1 MCGGF
6 AGKEVA
12 HMTLA
17 GLALVLAIGFVGP
30 VLATPARLRIP
41 VVVGEILV
49 GVLFGRT
56 GFGWVRPDEPVLS
69 FLASAG
75 FALVMLVAG
84 SHVPIR
90 NVELRAQLGRGLGLA
105 LGTGVLAVPTG
116 IGIAALTG
124 TGHGLLYAVLLAS
137 SSAALVMPVIDG
149 AGLTGDRVIATVV
162 HVAVADTVCIVA
174 LPLAEN
180 PAKAMGA
187 ALGALAVI
195 GAGAA
200 VLLLMTALDH
210 FGALKKLQRL
220 SKRRHF
226 GLELRWNLI
235 IVFSLAG
242 LAQEVGVSVMLA
254 GFVTGIVIASRG
266 EPRRL
271 AKQLF
276 SVSDGFLSPV
286 FFVWLGASLDLRA
299 IGGNPRMLVVA
310 GLLALGTAVLHG
322 LAALAGQPLPL
333 ALLAGAQLGV
343 PVAAVTIGS
352 RSGLLLP
359 GEGGAILAA
368 ALVSIAVTSV
378 AAAFASRKP
387 QVAQKTAGVPKP
399 EKCPRSDSN

>member
-1 MCGGF
+1 
-6 AGKEVA
+6 
-12 HMTLA
+12 MTLA
-17 GLALVLAIGFVGP
+17 ALALVIAVGLIGP
-30 VLATPARLRIP
+30 ILATPARLRIP

-49 GVLFGRT
+49 GVVVGRT
-56 GFGWVRPDEPVLS
+56 GVGWVHPDDPVLS

-90 NVELRAQLGRGLGLA
+90 EAALRSQLGRGLALA
-105 LGTGVLAVPTG
+105 AGTGVLAVPAG
-116 IGIAALTG
+116 LGIAAVAG

-180 PAKAMGA
+180 PSK
-187 ALGALAVI
+187 ALGAAIGAVAVI
-195 GAGAA
+195 AAGGV
-200 VLLLMTALDH
+200 VLVVMMLLSRSGVLH
-210 FGALKKLQRL
+210 KLQRL
-220 SKRRHF
+220 SKKRHF

-235 IVFSLAG
+235 IVFSLGG
-242 LAQEVGVSVMLA
+242 LAQTVGVSVMLA

-276 SVSDGFLSPV
+276 SVSDGFLSPI

-299 IGGNPRMLVVA
+299 VGSNPRMLLVA
-310 GLLALGTAVLHG
+310 GLLAGGTG
-322 LAALAGQPLPL
+322 LIHAAAALAGQPLSL

-343 PVAAVTIGS
+343 PVAAVTIGT
-352 RSGLLLP
+352 RSGLLAP

-368 ALVSIAVTSV
+368 ALISVAVTS
-378 AAAFASRKP
+378 AAAAVASRSGP
-387 QVAQKTAGVPKP
+387 VKP
-399 EKCPRSDSN
+399 EAKP